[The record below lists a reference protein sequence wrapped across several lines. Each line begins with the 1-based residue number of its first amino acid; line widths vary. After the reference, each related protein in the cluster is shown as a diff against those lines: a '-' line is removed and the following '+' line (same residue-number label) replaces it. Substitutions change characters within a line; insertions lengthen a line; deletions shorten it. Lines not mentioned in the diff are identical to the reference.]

1 MNTFKTKFIDVK
13 LDQKEFSTTSVKAV
27 KEIYASKFQI
37 AKHNV
42 KALDFR
48 KCLNALRELQIP
60 EPIYTMSPNGNIIE
74 S

>member
-13 LDQKEFSTTSVKAV
+13 LDQKEFSQTSV
-27 KEIYASKFQI
+27 KFQI

-48 KCLNALRELQIP
+48 KCLSALRELKNNKLTDTVLPTSDIV
-60 EPIYTMSPNGNIIE
+60 
-74 S
+74 

>member
-13 LDQKEFSTTSVKAV
+13 LDQKEFSQTSVKAV

-48 KCLNALRELQIP
+48 KCLSALKEL
-60 EPIYTMSPNGNIIE
+60 
-74 S
+74 

>member
-13 LDQKEFSTTSVKAV
+13 LDQKEFSQTSVKAV
-27 KEIYASKFQI
+27 KEIYASNFQI

-48 KCLNALRELQIP
+48 KCLSALRELKNNKLTDTVLPTSDIV
-60 EPIYTMSPNGNIIE
+60 
-74 S
+74 

>member
-1 MNTFKTKFIDVK
+1 MDIKKRTKHLKTLWI
-13 LDQKEFSTTSVKAV
+13 EFSPTSIKAV

-48 KCLNALRELQIP
+48 KCLNALIELKK
-60 EPIYTMSPNGNIIE
+60 
-74 S
+74 

>member
-13 LDQKEFSTTSVKAV
+13 LDQKEFSQTSVKAV

-48 KCLNALRELQIP
+48 KCLSALRELKNNKLTDTVLPTSDIV
-60 EPIYTMSPNGNIIE
+60 
-74 S
+74 

>member
-1 MNTFKTKFIDVK
+1 MNTFKTKFTDVK
-13 LDQKEFSTTSVKAV
+13 LDQEDFSFSPTSIKAV

-48 KCLNALRELQIP
+48 KCLNALIELKK
-60 EPIYTMSPNGNIIE
+60 
-74 S
+74 